1 MSKNNVSLDLN
12 NELTKTAEMLLEKHA
27 AENPQSPFDIICDL
41 PQLCRDLCIVILRFL
56 WRHNCKG
63 HKTKTA
69 EICCIHRDSV
79 RNYEKYIEP

>member
-1 MSKNNVSLDLN
+1 MSKENVALN
-12 NELTKTAEMLLEKHA
+12 LNQELVECAELLLEKHVV
-27 AENPQSPFDIICDL
+27 ENPQSPFDIICDL
-41 PQLCRDLCIVILRFL
+41 SQLCRDLCIVILRFL

-79 RNYEKYIEP
+79 RNYENYIEP